1 MDIAVMS
8 DIHGNYIALE
18 RCLDYAFAQGINSF
32 IFLGVY
38 VAELAYP
45 ESKLKG
51 YLDLFFEKG

>member
-1 MDIAVMS
+1 MS